1 MGVLVPADSFTWLRL
16 GESRSLRGRLDICL
30 VFPHAVLVTKIAAQT
45 QFHLS
50 LYHTPS
56 AETFACF
63 HSVVRAGHLTAGPE
77 HHIARDHYPGHELIL
92 CLRGAGEVQIHGK
105 VYPVKAG
112 ELVWVDCSQ
121 PHAYWAVPEDPW
133 EVYWLRFDGPQGA
146 RWAAKLGVAVH
157 PVFGALTVKSVRQ
170 IFDRVFR
177 RLQEPEHATEAWLNS
192 DLTQI
197 VAWLTESRQASG
209 LLAGGDHTIPDRLR
223 KPIETMRLQFF
234 KPWRVPELANMAGM
248 SPSHFFRVFKQ
259 CLGTSPHEWLRRE
272 RITHAKRR
280 LIETDEAI
288 KQIASQCGY
297 SDQFFFS
304 RDFKQV
310 TTFTPSEFRRRE
322 RGLPAVAKK

>member
-1 MGVLVPADSFTWLRL
+1 MSFVVCLGKQALVGYWTGALFYCMLGGVSKTAQ
-16 GESRSLRGRLDICL
+16 
-30 VFPHAVLVTKIAAQT
+30 QT

-56 AETFACF
+56 AETFTCF

-77 HHIARDHYPGHELIL
+77 HHISRDHYPGHELIL
-92 CLRGAGEVQIHGK
+92 CLKGQGEVKVRGK
-105 VYPVKAG
+105 VYAVKAG

-121 PHAYWAVPEDPW
+121 PHSYWAVKEDPW
-133 EVYWLRFDGPQGA
+133 EVYWLRFDGPQGT
-146 RWAAKLGVAVH
+146 RWASALGVEVH
-157 PVFGALTVKSVRQ
+157 PVFGALTLKAVRQ
-170 IFDRVFR
+170 LFEKVFQ
-177 RLQEPEHATEAWLNS
+177 RLQPQTPEQDTEAWLNS
-192 DLTQI
+192 DLAQLI
-197 VAWLTESRQASG
+197 AWLMESRLASG

-234 KPWRVPELANMAGM
+234 KPWRVPELAAMAGM

-280 LIETDEAI
+280 LIETEEAI

-322 RGLPAVAKK
+322 RGLPAVVKK